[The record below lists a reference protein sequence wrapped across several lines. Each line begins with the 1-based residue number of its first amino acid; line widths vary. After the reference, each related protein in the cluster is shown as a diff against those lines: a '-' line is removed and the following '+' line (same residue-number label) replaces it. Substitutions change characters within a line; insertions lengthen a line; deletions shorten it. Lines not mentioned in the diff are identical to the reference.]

1 MEAHV
6 LKISIIQ
13 ESSQNFNVAASYVT
27 VQLNDYDDD
36 VVLLKYNQGLGDT
49 IQQGYQAD
57 WHTLTKVFQ
66 QRQNLQV
73 MTCSKGI
80 SEKCTIISKVENV

>member
-1 MEAHV
+1 MEVLV
-6 LKISIIQ
+6 LKISTIQ

-49 IQQGYQAD
+49 IRQGYQAD
-57 WHTLTKVFQ
+57 WHMLTKVFQ
-66 QRQNLQV
+66 QRQN
-73 MTCSKGI
+73 
-80 SEKCTIISKVENV
+80 